1 MVYTIELQPENGKHL
16 HGKVIFDIEF
26 WLNDYKDKDNT
37 TKWYTEC
44 RITLVPEGVV
54 PLARMENRVG
64 ELIHDLNHLRNY
76 RVWLN
81 ESSETYN
88 RILPMED
95 ASKRMS
101 EYHHPELKKRIEEFC
116 KKYNLIYNV
125 D

>member
-1 MVYTIELQPENGKHL
+1 MIYRIELPPANDNDL
-16 HGKVIFDIEF
+16 HGKTVVDIEF
-26 WLNDYKDKDNT
+26 WLNDYKDSDNT

-44 RITLVPEGVV
+44 CTTLVPEGVV
-54 PLARMENRVG
+54 PLARIDNRVG
-64 ELIHDLNHLRNY
+64 ELIDDLDHLRNY

-88 RILPMED
+88 HILPMEE
-95 ASKRMS
+95 AYKRMF
-101 EYHHPELKKRIEEFC
+101 EYHHPELKKRIKEFC

>member
-1 MVYTIELQPENGKHL
+1 MVYTIELQPENNKYF
-16 HGKVIFDIEF
+16 HGKVVVDIEF
-26 WLNDYKDKDNT
+26 WLNDYKDRDNT

-44 RITLVPEGVV
+44 RTTLVPEGVV
-54 PLARMENRVG
+54 PLARMDNRVG
-64 ELIHDLNHLRNY
+64 ELINDLDHLINY

-88 RILPMED
+88 RILPMEE

-101 EYHHPELKKRIEEFC
+101 EYHHPELLKRIKHFC
-116 KKYNLIYNV
+116 EKYNLIYNV